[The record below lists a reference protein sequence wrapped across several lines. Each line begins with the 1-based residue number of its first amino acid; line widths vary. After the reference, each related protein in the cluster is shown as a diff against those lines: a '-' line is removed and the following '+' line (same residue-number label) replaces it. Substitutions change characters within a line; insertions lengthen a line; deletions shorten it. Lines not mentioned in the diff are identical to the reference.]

1 MKAAKEKGKTTSGW
15 LIIKLN
21 DFFLNKNKEILS
33 SKKLFEEGNHQP
45 RVLYSEE
52 ILCKKEGE
60 AKTCSGKQ
68 KPRENS
74 SRTDFYSKGK
84 RNMFQI
90 SSGSGVGNTREQ
102 EKW

>member
-1 MKAAKEKGKTTSGW
+1 M
-15 LIIKLN
+15 
-21 DFFLNKNKEILS
+21 LS
-33 SKKLFEEGNHQP
+33 SKKLLEEGNHQP
-45 RVLYSEE
+45 RILYSEE

-68 KPRENS
+68 KPRE
-74 SRTDFYSKGK
+74 TDFYSKGK

-90 SSGSGVGNTREQ
+90 SPGSGIGNTREQ